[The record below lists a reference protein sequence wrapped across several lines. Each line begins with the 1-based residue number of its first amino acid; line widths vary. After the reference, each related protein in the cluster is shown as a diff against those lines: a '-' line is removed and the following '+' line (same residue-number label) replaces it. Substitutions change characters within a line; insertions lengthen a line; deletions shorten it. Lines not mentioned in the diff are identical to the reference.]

1 MEKKGANGLCYGTAF
16 SKLNKNLYSFLS
28 GLALINFCAIVLDT
42 DEIFDPIQQR
52 RVSVHENLL
61 QMGCQWHV
69 CCSTS
74 AIGLSSISKGRIYR
88 VGTRHCR
95 VPTFWEPIELC
106 SLIALH
112 K

>member
-1 MEKKGANGLCYGTAF
+1 MEKKGANGLYYGTAF

-28 GLALINFCAIVLDT
+28 DLALINLCTIALDT
-42 DEIFDPIQQR
+42 DEMFDPIQQR

-74 AIGLSSISKGRIYR
+74 AIGLSSISKGRREEVNRETGFLLKGIK
-88 VGTRHCR
+88 
-95 VPTFWEPIELC
+95 F
-106 SLIALH
+106 